1 VSEVKQTPKSHG
13 LGKGF
18 ESLLPQG
25 FDTDL
30 LLDPTERVQKLPIDS
45 LIPNPQQPR
54 HHFDKE
60 SLQELS
66 QSIKQY
72 GILQPLIVTE
82 GQAANYEIV
91 AGERRWRAAQLIG
104 LDKVPVIIRSTK
116 ELERL
121 EIALV
126 ENVQRVDL
134 SPLEQAASM
143 ERLHQQFSLSYS
155 IIAKRLNKALST
167 INNMVRLL
175 QLPPNA
181 QEALQKQ
188 TITEG
193 HARQILSLKD
203 YPAKQEELLRLTI
216 KNHWSVRQI
225 ERYVTAFKAGT
236 PDTSTKIVRNRMRSE
251 TASTKKLAKKLS
263 TPVTIRRTAHGGKLE
278 IGFTDE
284 SNLERLLKLLLD
296 TKN

>member
-1 VSEVKQTPKSHG
+1 VSEVNQSPPRHG

-18 ESLLPQG
+18 DSLLPQG

-30 LLDPTERVQKLPIDS
+30 LLDPTERVQKLPINS
-45 LIPNPQQPR
+45 LIPNQQQPR
-54 HHFDKE
+54 SYLDKE

-72 GILQPLIVTE
+72 GILQPLIVTKSKSD
-82 GQAANYEIV
+82 NYEII

-104 LDKVPVIIRSTK
+104 LDKVPAIVRSTK

-134 SPLEQAASM
+134 SPLEQAVSM
-143 ERLHQQFSLSYS
+143 ERLHQQFNLSYS
-155 IIAKRLNKALST
+155 LIAKRLNKALST
-167 INNMVRLL
+167 INNIVRLL
-175 QLPPNA
+175 QLPPSA
-181 QEALQKQ
+181 QTALQKQ
-188 TITEG
+188 LIAEG

-203 YPAKQEELLRLTI
+203 YPAKQEELLHLTI

-236 PDTSTKIVRNRMRSE
+236 PDTTAKIVRNRMRSE
-251 TASTKKLAKKLS
+251 TSLTRKLAKKLS
-263 TPVTIRRTAHGGKLE
+263 TPVTIRRMAHGGKLE
-278 IGFTDE
+278 VGFNNE
-284 SNLERLLKLLLD
+284 NHLEKLIKLLLN
-296 TKN
+296 T

>member
-1 VSEVKQTPKSHG
+1 MSEVKQTPKRHG

-18 ESLLPQG
+18 DSLLPQG

-30 LLDPTERVQKLPIDS
+30 LLDPTERVQKLPTDS

-54 HHFDKE
+54 RHFDKE
-60 SLQELS
+60 SLLELS

-72 GILQPLIVTE
+72 GILQPLIVTK
-82 GQAANYEIV
+82 GKAANYEIV

-104 LDKVPVIIRSTK
+104 LDKVPAIVRSTK

-216 KNHWSVRQI
+216 KNNWSVRQI

-236 PDTSTKIVRNRMRSE
+236 PDTSAKVVAAWPMAVNWRSALLTKI
-251 TASTKKLAKKLS
+251 T
-263 TPVTIRRTAHGGKLE
+263 
-278 IGFTDE
+278 
-284 SNLERLLKLLLD
+284 
-296 TKN
+296 

>member
-1 VSEVKQTPKSHG
+1 MSEVKQTPKRHG

-18 ESLLPQG
+18 DSLLPQG

-30 LLDPTERVQKLPIDS
+30 LLDPTERVQKLPTDS

-54 HHFDKE
+54 RHFDKE
-60 SLQELS
+60 SLLELS

-72 GILQPLIVTE
+72 GILQPLIVTK
-82 GQAANYEIV
+82 GKAANYEIV

-104 LDKVPVIIRSTK
+104 LDKVPAIVRSTK

-216 KNHWSVRQI
+216 KNNWSVRQI

-236 PDTSTKIVRNRMRSE
+236 PDTSAKVVRNRMRSE
-251 TASTKKLAKKLS
+251 TASTKKLAEKLS
-263 TPVTIRRTAHGGKLE
+263 TPVTIRRMAHGGKLE

-284 SNLERLLKLLLD
+284 NNLERLIKLLLD
-296 TKN
+296 T